1 MTRPRM
7 LVDKSK
13 KTERISSEEV
23 ANAIEI
29 FKREGGLIRELPDQ
43 TTPLRDR
50 MVYPDKSLARMGY
63 ISLTEAIDLYSS
75 D

>member
-13 KTERISSEEV
+13 KIEEISSEEV

-29 FKREGGLIRELPDQ
+29 FKRGGGLIRKLSDQ
-43 TTPLRDR
+43 TIPLRDN

-63 ISLTEAIDLYSS
+63 ISLTDAEVYAWE
-75 D
+75 